1 MTETA
6 MPDDILIVNINPLER
21 AKLPVTPQEIQNR
34 INEISFNSSLLREL
48 RAIEFVQRLVT
59 QGAIP
64 TGAMKKVL
72 VHMISDDALMNRLSV
87 ATKIVPIAT
96 VILQLKEAGRT
107 AASDFLRYHKGDINE
122 RQSCDLVQMFN

>member
-1 MTETA
+1 

-96 VILQLKEAGRT
+96 VILQLKKAGRD
-107 AASDFLRYHKGDINE
+107 AASEFLRRHKDDLNV
-122 RQSCDLVQMFN
+122 RQSADLVRMFN